1 MKEMSSQRKRKPA
14 PSLSTIRETVMG
26 VVIIVCAAAMFFREK
41 LGLDLSFL
49 PEGTVVPFA
58 AVILLYGAWRIFRG
72 IKSYKE
78 DHAGT
83 EE

>member
-1 MKEMSSQRKRKPA
+1 MKEFDHRSRKTG
-14 PSLSTIRETVMG
+14 PSLGTIRETVMG
-26 VVIIVCAAAMFFREK
+26 VVIIVCAMAMFFREK

-49 PEGTVVPFA
+49 PKGTVVPFA
-58 AVILLYGAWRIFRG
+58 ALILLYGIWRIFRG

-78 DHAGT
+78 DNAGT